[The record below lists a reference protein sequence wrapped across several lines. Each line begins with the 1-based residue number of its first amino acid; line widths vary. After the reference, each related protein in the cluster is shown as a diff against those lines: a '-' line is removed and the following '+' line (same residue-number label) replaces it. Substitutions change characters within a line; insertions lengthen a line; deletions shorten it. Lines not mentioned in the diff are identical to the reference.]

1 MRRHFQIGNP
11 VLSTVHELGSEV
23 VKIRK
28 RPGTK
33 SMNAKGEREAFGAA
47 EEKRAANYTLY

>member
-1 MRRHFQIGNP
+1 MRCHAWIDNAVTVP
-11 VLSTVHELGSEV
+11 STVHELGSEV

-33 SMNAKGEREAFGAA
+33 STNAKRMRECRERD
-47 EEKRAANYTLY
+47 ANSTLF